1 MGLTTNPTT
10 DARPA
15 MPYLN
20 CPRCGLS
27 ITLRSR
33 WMAIRH
39 CPRCLGHTRTPVEL
53 FSAQLPAD
61 VL

>member
-1 MGLTTNPTT
+1 
-10 DARPA
+10 